1 MPAGGIQARSSG
13 ASTGDVLIDGA
24 AAVPAGGLGTRSRA
38 ASATDRPAIRPV
50 CEELTALAPGRVLP
64 FAPGDSR
71 KRGPKLSQEVKAL
84 ASAAAERREASAPE
98 ARCGG
103 NVAVAWRAPRPKRAQ
118 AVTSGRVARLVMRKA
133 PVGAPPPFYFFGA
146 AFLQW
151 LGKARARTKN
161 ASRERDFFVLPCA
174 RDAHAGKGKE
184 KEAPCASAIIPAR
197 IPANSGGHSTA
208 RGAAIW
214 SSARRPIC
222 SARSAT

>member
-1 MPAGGIQARSSG
+1 MQARSSG

-24 AAVPAGGLGTRSRA
+24 AAVPARGLVTRSRA
-38 ASATDRPAIRPV
+38 ASATDRPALRPA

-103 NVAVAWRAPRPKRAQ
+103 NVATAWRAPRPKRAQ

-133 PVGAPPPFYFFGA
+133 PVGAPPPFIFWRQSFRAVAWQSSGAKNAPREWGCSYLHPPPLRFVTRGRMKSALHARAKADSLSGESPSTGRLHRA
-146 AFLQW
+146 AF
-151 LGKARARTKN
+151 RA
-161 ASRERDFFVLPCA
+161 
-174 RDAHAGKGKE
+174 
-184 KEAPCASAIIPAR
+184 APRLAMQS
-197 IPANSGGHSTA
+197 
-208 RGAAIW
+208 
-214 SSARRPIC
+214 
-222 SARSAT
+222 